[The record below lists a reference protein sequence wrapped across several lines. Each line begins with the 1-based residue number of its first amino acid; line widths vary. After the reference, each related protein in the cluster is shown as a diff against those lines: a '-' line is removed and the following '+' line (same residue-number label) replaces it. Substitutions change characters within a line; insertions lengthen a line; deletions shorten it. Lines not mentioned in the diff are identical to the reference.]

1 MKKNSNLVG
10 PLLQYFFLDFLCTQ
24 KRASPQTIA
33 SYRDAFCLLLQY
45 VHEKHGIAPESL
57 CVKDLSV
64 SVILSF
70 LDHLEL
76 VRDNSIRSRNVR
88 LSAIRSFFRVVAL
101 RDPASVN
108 QSSCVQAIPVKRSD
122 RQLVRA
128 LSREEIDA
136 IIAASDLT
144 HWSGRRDHAL
154 LLTLYNSG
162 ARASEITALKHSQ
175 VTFGPSNFLHLH
187 GKGRK
192 ERTVPLWSKTAQA
205 LQGWFQEIAAWGTD
219 LAFPNAA
226 KNQLTREG
234 LNYILQRAI
243 TRASPNCLSLREKTV
258 TPHSVRH
265 TTATHLLQS
274 GVDISV
280 IALWLGHESIETTH
294 IYLESDLATKETALN
309 KLTPAGTDVPR
320 FKANDKI
327 LAFLKTL

>member
-175 VTFGPSNFLHLH
+175 VTFGPSNFLLLLNSVWVYICMA
-187 GKGRK
+187 GR
-192 ERTVPLWSKTAQA
+192 
-205 LQGWFQEIAAWGTD
+205 GNEIYRHCIWY
-219 LAFPNAA
+219 
-226 KNQLTREG
+226 Q
-234 LNYILQRAI
+234 
-243 TRASPNCLSLREKTV
+243 
-258 TPHSVRH
+258 HSV
-265 TTATHLLQS
+265 
-274 GVDISV
+274 
-280 IALWLGHESIETTH
+280 
-294 IYLESDLATKETALN
+294 
-309 KLTPAGTDVPR
+309 
-320 FKANDKI
+320 
-327 LAFLKTL
+327 